1 MRDHLRTA
9 SLTVLPVLLLMVCSP
24 AWGQTGTITG
34 EVTDANT
41 GETIPGVNVVLEGTQ
56 QGTTTG
62 AEGTFTIS
70 GVEPGTHTVVA
81 SFVGY
86 AQATEEVAVTAG
98 EEAQVNFQLQETAVT
113 MDEVVA
119 VGYGEQQR
127 EDVTGSIQGIDSEDL
142 ETVPVSSPMDALQGQ
157 ISGLSIGSAS
167 GLPGGGPDIQLRG
180 LGSVGAGGQPLYVV
194 DGFALSTPGRNESLS
209 RNPLADIPASD
220 IESIDVLKDASAT
233 AIYGS
238 RGSNGVII
246 IETKSG
252 TSGSFDLNV
261 SASSTVKQSMDRM
274 RLIHGGA
281 SSAQQFVEFQNFIW
295 QDRVDDPS
303 DIPEAY
309 QNPEQYSGPNVN
321 WWDQI
326 NETAYR
332 HNVHASIRGGNESIQ
347 SFFSMDVTQ
356 DQGLILGHDFNRIS
370 ARANVNSNPTDDLS
384 LGLRLA
390 PSYTFRDI
398 NWEGGTA
405 RDGIGGSTWMMSPIE
420 PVRSEDGTINAHV
433 GEESPGVWSHPN
445 PILWVQEQ
453 TSEEEQLTGLGS
465 AFAEYEFVDGVSVRA
480 QGNVELRESE
490 TNQFNPSI
498 IGATN
503 TPPPVTP
510 TGGFFTNSDI
520 NWLAETTLNVN
531 GREVGPGTMSGV
543 LGFTAQE
550 EQIRGSGFSGNFP
563 DDDIETLNVAE
574 NIDGFTN
581 EESWSLLS
589 GIARVNYN
597 LLNRYIFTG
606 TFRADGSSR
615 FGEENR
621 WGNFPSGAVAW
632 NVHNEPFMEEL
643 AAGPI
648 PELKVRFSYG
658 VTGNNQ
664 IGNFSPL
671 GVVGSS
677 NYVLGGGQAAGRTLN
692 TIPNEQLG
700 WERTEE
706 FNLGV
711 DATLYDH
718 ALNLTLE
725 VYQRNTTELLI
736 DREIPWS
743 SGFSTVTENRGELR
757 NRGIEF
763 SMTSFN
769 VRREDFSWTTNFN
782 LSMNRN
788 TVTNL
793 PGGED
798 IRFDPFTNASNIHR
812 EGIPLSSYVGYV
824 VDGVYSP
831 EQIADPNLAKY
842 PNAQPGNIILRDLN
856 GDGQFTPD
864 VMEQSGGDFTV
875 LGSAYPDFEFGFQNT
890 VTLGNVELR
899 ANVTGSFGG
908 LNHRS
913 EFFRT
918 SRNIDGLFN
927 VDSGYVEN
935 FYRSP
940 ENPGDGLTPSPLG
953 PAFGR
958 QQYRDAS
965 HSAILAE
972 SSNIWLRSATIR
984 YNFDEDSQWVGFSN
998 ASVYLTGTNLL
1009 ILSPYPGNPD
1019 TASMTNRLAP
1029 GLDLGNYP
1037 LPRSFTFGVNVAL

>member
-1 MRDHLRTA
+1 ML
-9 SLTVLPVLLLMVCSP
+9 CSP
-24 AWGQTGTITG
+24 ALGQTGTITG
-34 EVTDANT
+34 SVADAGT
-41 GETIPGVNVVLEGTQ
+41 GESLPGVNVILQGTQ
-56 QGTTTG
+56 QGTVTD
-62 AEGTFTIS
+62 AEGNYSIS
-70 GVEPGTHTVVA
+70 GIEPGTYTVVA

-86 AQATEEVAVTAG
+86 AQTTQDVVVDAG
-98 EEAQVNFQLQETAVT
+98 EEAQANFQLQQAAVS

-127 EDVTGSIQGIDSEDL
+127 EDVTGSIEGISSEDL
-142 ETVPVSSPMDALQGQ
+142 ETVPVSSPTEALQGQ
-157 ISGLSIGSAS
+157 ISGLSVGSAT
-167 GLPGGGPDIQLRG
+167 GLPGGGPTIQLRG

-194 DGFALSTPGRNESLS
+194 DGFALSTPGRDESLS
-209 RNPLADIPASD
+209 RNPLADIPSSD

-252 TSGSFDLNV
+252 TSGGYDLNV

-281 SSAQQFVEFQNFIW
+281 ASGQQFVEFQNFIR
-295 QDRVDDPS
+295 QDRGES
-303 DIPEAY
+303 IPEVY
-309 QNPEQYSGPNVN
+309 QNPDQYNGPSVN
-321 WWDQI
+321 WWNQI

-332 HNVHASIRGGNESIQ
+332 HNVNVSVQGGNESLQ
-347 SFFSMDVTQ
+347 SFFSVDVTR
-356 DQGLILGHDFNRIS
+356 DEGLIRGHDFNRIS
-370 ARANVNSNPTDDLS
+370 ARANLDSNPTEDLS
-384 LGLRLA
+384 FGLRLA
-390 PSYTFRDI
+390 PTYTTRNI

-405 RDGIGGSTWMMSPIE
+405 RGGIGGVTWMMSPVE
-420 PVRSEDGTINAHV
+420 PVRHDDGTINRYV
-433 GEESPGVWSHPN
+433 GENSPGVWAHPN
-445 PILWVQEQ
+445 PILWLQE
-453 TSEEEQLTGLGS
+453 ERNNEEQLTGLGG
-465 AFAEYEFVDGVSVRA
+465 AFAEYEFTDGVSLRV
-480 QGNVELRESE
+480 QGNAELRESE
-490 TNQFNPSI
+490 TNQFDPSI
-498 IGATN
+498 IGGTN

-510 TGGFFTNSDI
+510 TGAFFTGNSL

-531 GREVGPGTMSGV
+531 QEAGPGVLSGV
-543 LGFTAQE
+543 LGFTMQE
-550 EQIRGSGFSGNFP
+550 EQIVGSGFSGDFP
-563 DDDIETLNVAE
+563 DDNIETLNVAE
-574 NIDGFTN
+574 NIDGFTD
-581 EESWSLLS
+581 EQSWSLMS

-597 LLNRYIFTG
+597 LLERYIFTG

-615 FGEENR
+615 FGADNR
-621 WGNFPSGAVAW
+621 WGNFPSGAIAW

-643 AAGPI
+643 SDGPI
-648 PELKVRFSYG
+648 PELKLRFSYG

-664 IGNFSPL
+664 IGNYAPL

-692 TIPNEQLG
+692 TIPNEKLG

-711 DATLYDH
+711 DATLYDS
-718 ALNLTLE
+718 ALNLTIE

-736 DREIPWS
+736 NREIPWS
-743 SGFSTVTENRGELR
+743 SGFSSVTENRGELR

-763 SMTSFN
+763 SLTSFN
-769 VRREDFSWTTNFN
+769 VRQEDVSWTTNFN
-782 LSMNRN
+782 ISMNRN

-798 IRFDPFTNASNIHR
+798 IRYDGFTNASYIHR
-812 EGIPLSSYVGYV
+812 EGLPLASWVGYAI
-824 VDGVYSP
+824 DGVYSP
-831 EQIADPNLAKY
+831 AQIQDSDLAKY
-842 PNAQPGNIILRDLN
+842 AGAVPGNIILRDLN
-856 GDGQFTPD
+856 GDGSFTPD
-864 VMEQSGGDFTV
+864 VMERAGGDFTV

-890 VTLGNVELR
+890 VTLGNFELR

-927 VDSGYVEN
+927 VDSGYIEN

-940 ENPGDGLTPSPLG
+940 EDPGDGLTPSPLG

-965 HSAILAE
+965 HSAILSE
-972 SSNIWLRSATIR
+972 SSNIWLRSATLR
-984 YNFDEDSQWVGFSN
+984 YNFEEESQLVGLSN

-1019 TASMTNRLAP
+1019 TASMSNRLAP

-1037 LPRSFTFGVNVAL
+1037 LPRSFTFGVDVSL

>member
-1 MRDHLRTA
+1 MRQKLRII
-9 SLTVLPVLLLMVCSP
+9 SLTAFTLLPLMICNP

-34 EVTDANT
+34 TVTDVNT
-41 GETIPGVNVVLEGTQ
+41 SETLPGVNVILQGTQ
-56 QGTTTG
+56 QGTSTG
-62 AEGTFTIS
+62 ADGNYTIS
-70 GVEPGTHTVVA
+70 EVKPGTYTVVA
-81 SFVGY
+81 SFIGY
-86 AQATEEVAVTAG
+86 AQATQEVVVNAE
-98 EEAQVNFQLQETAVT
+98 EEAQANFQLQQAAVS

-127 EDVTGSIQGIDSEDL
+127 EDVTGSIQGIDSENL
-142 ETVPVSSPMDALQGQ
+142 ETVPVSSPTEALQGQ
-157 ISGLSIGSAS
+157 ISGLSIGSAT
-167 GLPGGGPDIQLRG
+167 GLPGGGPTIQLRG

-194 DGFALSTPGRNESLS
+194 DGFALSTPGRGESLS
-209 RNPLADIPASD
+209 RNPLADIPSSD
-220 IESIDVLKDASAT
+220 IASIDVLKDASAT

-252 TSGSFDLNV
+252 SSGRFDINA

-281 SSAQQFVEFQNFIW
+281 SSAQQFLEFQNFIW
-295 QDRVDDPS
+295 QDRDAAV
-303 DIPEAY
+303 PEAY
-309 QNPEQYSGPNVN
+309 QNPDQYSGPSVN
-321 WWDQI
+321 WWNQI

-332 HNVHASIRGGNESIQ
+332 HNVHASVRGGNESIQ
-347 SFFSMDVTQ
+347 SFFSVDVTRDEGMIQ
-356 DQGLILGHDFNRIS
+356 GHDFNRIS
-370 ARANVNSNPTDDLS
+370 ARANLDSNPTEDLS
-384 LGLRLA
+384 FGLRLA
-390 PSYTFRDI
+390 PTFTTRDI

-405 RDGIGGSTWMMSPIE
+405 RGGIGGSTWMMSPIE
-420 PVRSEDGTINAHV
+420 PVRKDDGTFNRQI
-433 GEESPGVWSHPN
+433 GDESPGVWSHPN
-445 PILWVQEQ
+445 PILWLQEQ
-453 TSEEEQLTGLGS
+453 RNNEEQLTGLGS
-465 AFAEYEFVDGVSVRA
+465 AFAEYEFTEGVSLRA
-480 QGNVELRESE
+480 QGNVELRKSE
-490 TNQFNPSI
+490 TKQFNPSI
-498 IGATN
+498 IGGVN

-510 TGGFFTNSDI
+510 TGAFFTGNSM
-520 NWLAETTLNVN
+520 NWLAETTLNVD
-531 GREVGPGTMSGV
+531 RELGPGALSGL
-543 LGFTAQE
+543 LGFTMQE
-550 EQIRGSGFSGNFP
+550 EQIRGSGFGGNFP
-563 DDDIETLNVAE
+563 DDNIETLNVAE
-574 NIDGFTN
+574 NIDGYTD
-581 EESWSLLS
+581 EQSWSLMS
-589 GIARVNYN
+589 GIVRVNYN
-597 LLNRYIFTG
+597 LLERYIFTG
-606 TFRADGSSR
+606 TFRTDGSSR
-615 FGEENR
+615 FGADNR
-621 WGNFPSGAVAW
+621 WGSFPSGAIAW
-632 NVHNEPFMEEL
+632 NVHNESFMEEL
-643 AAGPI
+643 SEGPI
-648 PELKVRFSYG
+648 PQLKLRFSYG

-664 IGNFSPL
+664 IGNYAPL

-677 NYVLGGGQAAGRTLN
+677 NYVFGGSQAAGRTLN
-692 TIPNEQLG
+692 TIPNNKLG

-725 VYQRNTTELLI
+725 IYQRNTTDLLI
-736 DREIPWS
+736 NREIPWS
-743 SGFSTVTENRGELR
+743 SGFSSVTENRGELR

-769 VRREDFSWTTNFN
+769 VRQEDVSWTTNFN
-782 LSMNRN
+782 ISMNRN

-798 IRFDPFTNASNIHR
+798 IRYGGFTNASYIHR
-812 EGIPLSSYVGYV
+812 EGLPLASYVGYAI
-824 VDGVYSP
+824 DGVYSP
-831 EQIADPNLAKY
+831 AQIQDSDLAKY
-842 PNAQPGNIILRDLN
+842 PNAVPGNIILRDLN

-864 VMEQSGGDFTV
+864 VMKRAGGDFTV

-890 VTLGNVELR
+890 VTLGNFELR

-965 HSAILAE
+965 HSAILSE
-972 SSNIWLRSATIR
+972 SSNIWLRSAMVR
-984 YNFDEDSQWVGFSN
+984 YNFGENSQLVGFSN
-998 ASVYLTGTNLL
+998 VSVYLTGKNLL

-1037 LPRSFTFGVNVAL
+1037 LPRSFTFGVDVSL